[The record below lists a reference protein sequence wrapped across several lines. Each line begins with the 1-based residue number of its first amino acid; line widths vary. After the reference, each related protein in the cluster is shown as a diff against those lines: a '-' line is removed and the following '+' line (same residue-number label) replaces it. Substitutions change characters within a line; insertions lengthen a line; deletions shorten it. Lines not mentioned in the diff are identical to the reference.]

1 MLGDIKSISISPPKP
16 ASPDTTA
23 YNLPS
28 HPMGVL
34 QASKPH
40 HRGGPDVIHLLTP
53 ALSFGRNWWP
63 PASHEG
69 LMSGPGSEAWNG
81 MGFSPLTCSLFS
93 PLPPPHSTVFS
104 LPCRPCSPL
113 LPLSLLSPLSIA
125 LPPLAFFNPLC
136 HLPSSLH
143 SLLPLLL
150 FTFALLIFLQLSPP
164 SFVRSFLSS
173 FPPLFLILSL

>member
-28 HPMGVL
+28 HLMGVL

-69 LMSGPGSEAWNG
+69 LMLDPGSEAWNG
-81 MGFSPLTCSLFS
+81 VGFSPLTCSLFS

-113 LPLSLLSPLSIA
+113 LPLPLLSCFFFFSSPPSLLLSPLSRF
-125 LPPLAFFNPLC
+125 LTLFEAFF
-136 HLPSSLH
+136 S
-143 SLLPLLL
+143 L
-150 FTFALLIFLQLSPP
+150 FTLSFLFSYSLSP
-164 SFVRSFLSS
+164 F
-173 FPPLFLILSL
+173 